1 MNIKKFIKRII
12 CLGISSVLITSDS
25 FAEQIITNLSKKPQ
39 KQLKNNITKSKLD
52 SLLEKSKNLSSEQK
66 KKILIYASKLSL
78 KAFVTGSTI
87 LFINKLLNIL
97 FSTKLDEPKNQVKDN
112 TDDPK
117 NKDKSDQNIRDNYK
131 NKSPFANL
139 AGENNNCYIDAT
151 LQILYENPEFRKYV
165 EDNANSKEN
174 HEKKY
179 TYLSQIFK
187 DMDEYKGRTVPYNQA
202 RKNFEKALEHN
213 GTQQD
218 PDFVVSKLV
227 LDSDEVI
234 HMYKYLNVSSGFD
247 QFRQHEIKNS
257 KTSILIDF
265 CRAGGDGA
273 NYKDKKIQKYSYKF
287 DFPDCFCGRKLKGL
301 TVHQGIDGNS
311 GHYVAYKA
319 DDQDRWWVLDDYGQ
333 KNEIAFNNTS
343 EILSNDYIRSNVFF
357 VYYQVVKNQ

>member
-117 NKDKSDQNIRDNYK
+117 NKYESDRNIRANYK

-139 AGENNNCYIDAT
+139 EWRNSNCYIDAT
-151 LQILYENPEFRKYV
+151 LQILYEDPEFRKYV
-165 EDNANSKEN
+165 EDRANCKEN
-174 HEKKY
+174 HEEKY
-179 TYLSQIFK
+179 VYLSQIFK
-187 DMDEYKGRTVPYNQA
+187 DMDKSKGETVPYTDD
-202 RKNFEKALEHN
+202 RREFEALLSHN
-213 GTQQD
+213 GSACA
-218 PDFVVSKLV
+218 FVIVFLPLYNLAFNNLFCINDTGSLRYGKMFSADKIDL
-227 LDSDEVI
+227 SSFKKES
-234 HMYKYLNVSSGFD
+234 LNCKSLWFYCEAHCRKD
-247 QFRQHEIKNS
+247 ARCELPRTITFENNS
-257 KTSILIDF
+257 IY
-265 CRAGGDGA
+265 
-273 NYKDKKIQKYSYKF
+273 N
-287 DFPDCFCGRKLKGL
+287 LKG
-301 TVHQGIDGNS
+301 VVNYES
-311 GHYVAYKA
+311 EHYNAYKSDNNGTWYYI
-319 DDQDRWWVLDDYGQ
+319 DDFFK
-333 KNEIAFNNTS
+333 KNEICKAIPKFYCC
-343 EILSNDYIRSNVFF
+343 DPNVGGARL
-357 VYYQVVKNQ
+357 VYYQKVK